1 MSERGWLTM
10 HDRMIVDQALVH
22 ALNLTF
28 TQAHGHPTP
37 HGPKAGGQAPHAR
50 GARLEGTPPSV
61 RTRRSKGGRVRE
73 RCALASA
80 AASLFLRH
88 SVHPPPPARTP
99 RPRSCLRPWPC
110 CGCLPPR
117 FGGGASA
124 SALAHRS
131 PHTCCGHVRV
141 RAPSRRSVTFEQ
153 APSPIACS
161 CRKAPT
167 RSSV

>member
-1 MSERGWLTM
+1 M

-22 ALNLTF
+22 ASNLTF

-37 HGPKAGGQAPHAR
+37 HGSKAGGEAPHAR

-61 RTRRSKGGRVRE
+61 RARRSKGGRVRE

-117 FGGGASA
+117 SGGGAGA
-124 SALAHRS
+124 SALARRS

-141 RAPSRRSVTFEQ
+141 RAPAAQIGNLEQ
-153 APSPIACS
+153 LKGAGYAAHGGVQV
-161 CRKAPT
+161 RHTLA
-167 RSSV
+167 